1 MQSFFDRRSPTLD
14 TAQPGIRHIQ
24 ELIRQESP
32 LAIRMNDGMEY
43 EGVLRWQDL
52 QYFALDPGDSR
63 PRLLINRHQV
73 SVLRALG

>member
-63 PRLLINRHQV
+63 PLLLINRHQV
-73 SVLRALG
+73 SVLRPLG

>member
-63 PRLLINRHQV
+63 PLLLINRHQV